1 MRILV
6 HSRAPALFVRITS
19 PAEQGDGRADL
30 ASQAPAEEAVLLVE
44 DHGAVLGDGV
54 GGALPPPALVE
65 EQIAGP
71 APFPIRGGREVE
83 EGGAVG
89 VEGGEGAVGPVLPI
103 GAIAIQDPCTI
114 EGFTLGL
121 HVINFRRSFDLCFQP
136 KSQYHQV
143 TFSWVEVQNR
153 IQPSHRRT
161 SQKNHPVSK

>member
-1 MRILV
+1 M
-6 HSRAPALFVRITS
+6 
-19 PAEQGDGRADL
+19 
-30 ASQAPAEEAVLLVE
+30 
-44 DHGAVLGDGV
+44 
-54 GGALPPPALVE
+54 
-65 EQIAGP
+65 
-71 APFPIRGGREVE
+71 E

-89 VEGGEGAVGPVLPI
+89 VEGGEGAVGPG

-153 IQPSHRRT
+153 IQPRHLLPTGRPPPTHDYVDDRNFMSCDLSFRI
-161 SQKNHPVSK
+161 QDPLQPLQVPVPSIIPTLRKKR